1 MLPSVMTEHGVCMI
15 AMAYTDPRMG
25 NEVLKMN
32 QQEIQNLHFLFSC
45 THVKEVLQSNTLGMH
60 C

>member
-1 MLPSVMTEHGVCMI
+1 MTEHGVCMI
-15 AMAYTDPRMG
+15 PMAKTDPRMG

>member
-1 MLPSVMTEHGVCMI
+1 MTPPDCDVAIGDDRTQSLYDSYGLGRPKDAV
-15 AMAYTDPRMG
+15 G

-45 THVKEVLQSNTLGMH
+45 THVKEVL
-60 C
+60 